1 VQHCGIEVTEVKG
14 FFKNL
19 QKKRCPN
26 LFKQLVFSL
35 NLIILNPL
43 FMLKKLFVVLA
54 LCAGVSEFTIAQ
66 SKRDT
71 IPPFIGVSY
80 IPTRTWFIHHITS
93 ADGDFLKYN
102 FLGTSMSSYE
112 GSFGISSIGMR
123 FGLSAQVDDNII
135 GKVQRYGGYVG
146 LKGFWI
152 KLQGGSVAGSVNW
165 LGALPPGFSSE
176 YSFNNKT
183 FSVELLKTFKKKRYI
198 DGKWQVD
205 RLESQLGFFGGIG
218 YHSFA
223 LPVKVTTLTT
233 PGGRENQQFG
243 IPAYDTNFAG
253 KYYTI
258 GFGFDLLRQLSMS
271 GGRHGIAYG
280 TPPMRFAVYASTQDK
295 FGFGSYQLSDHAR
308 VMGEALNPD
317 KIMVDTKGFSFGGF
331 YYLSVGFRYLIYAK
345 PVFIILATGY
355 DLEGAG
361 IINFGG
367 AADTSTD
374 LGYDTNMFYVNHG
387 VSVKVYLSWVGR

>member
-1 VQHCGIEVTEVKG
+1 MIKIT
-14 FFKNL
+14 
-19 QKKRCPN
+19 
-26 LFKQLVFSL
+26 
-35 NLIILNPL
+35 I
-43 FMLKKLFVVLA
+43 VVLA
-54 LCAGVSEFTIAQ
+54 LWAGVVCTAMAQ

-80 IPTRTWFIHHITS
+80 VPSRSWFVHHITS

-102 FLGTSMSSYE
+102 FKGTSMSSYE
-112 GSFGISSIGMR
+112 GSFGVSSLGMR

-165 LGALPPGFSSE
+165 LGELPLGFSDS

-183 FSVELLKTFKKKRYI
+183 FSIELLKTFKKKRYI
-198 DGKWQVD
+198 DGKWQVY
-205 RLESQLGFFGGIG
+205 REEGQLGFFWGIG

-233 PGGRENQQFG
+233 PGGRVNQQFG
-243 IPAYDTNFAG
+243 IPAYDTNFSG

-271 GGRHGIAYG
+271 GGRYGLSPG
-280 TPPMRFAVYASTQDK
+280 TPPMRFAIYASTQDK
-295 FGFGSYQLSDHAR
+295 FGFGTGQLSDHAR
-308 VMGEALNPD
+308 AMGEALNPD
-317 KIMVDTKGFSFGGF
+317 KTMVDTKGFSYGGF

-387 VSVKVYLSWVGR
+387 VSVKVYLSWVGK

>member
-1 VQHCGIEVTEVKG
+1 M
-14 FFKNL
+14 
-19 QKKRCPN
+19 KK
-26 LFKQLVFSL
+26 Q
-35 NLIILNPL
+35 
-43 FMLKKLFVVLA
+43 MVVILA
-54 LCAGVSEFTIAQ
+54 LMALVLNSALAGT
-66 SKRDT
+66 KRDT
-71 IPPFIGVSY
+71 IPPFIGISVVPS
-80 IPTRTWFIHHITS
+80 RSWFVHHITS
-93 ADGDFLKYN
+93 NDGDYLKYN

-112 GSFGISSIGMR
+112 GSFGIKRIGMR
-123 FGLSAQVDDNII
+123 FGISAEVDDNII
-135 GKVQRYGGYVG
+135 GKVHRYGGYLG
-146 LKGFWI
+146 LKGFWL
-152 KLQGGSVAGSVNW
+152 KLQGGSVAGSVSW
-165 LGALPPGFSSE
+165 LGELPPGFSDS
-176 YSFNNKT
+176 YTFNNKT
-183 FSVELLKTFKKKRYI
+183 FSIELLKTFKKKRYV

-205 RLESQLGFFGGIG
+205 QMENQFGFYWGIG
-218 YHSFA
+218 YHTFA

-243 IPAYDTNFAG
+243 IPAYDTNFSG

-271 GGRHGIAYG
+271 GGRFGLTQG
-280 TPPMRFAVYASTQDK
+280 VPPMRFAMYASTQDK

-308 VMGEALNPD
+308 AMGEALNPD
-317 KIMVDTKGFSFGGF
+317 KIMVDTKGFSYGGF

-367 AADTSTD
+367 AADTSND

-387 VSVKVYLSWVGR
+387 VSVKIYVSWVGR